1 MRWWMLAAPVVVLI
15 LQLFVTQ
22 TIMLRILNLYSDVC
36 QSFLKLENKRHIF
49 TITDKDRVKW

>member
-22 TIMLRILNLYSDVC
+22 TIMLHILNLYSDVC

-49 TITDKDRVKW
+49 TITDKDRVKR

>member
-1 MRWWMLAAPVVVLI
+1 MLAAPVVVLI

-49 TITDKDRVKW
+49 TITDKDRVK